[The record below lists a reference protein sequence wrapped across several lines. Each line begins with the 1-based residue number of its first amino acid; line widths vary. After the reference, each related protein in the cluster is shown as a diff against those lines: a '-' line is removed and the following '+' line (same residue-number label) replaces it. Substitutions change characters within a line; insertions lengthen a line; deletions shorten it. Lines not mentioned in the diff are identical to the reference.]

1 MVDKGSGF
9 YKISIKS
16 QLLLDNDIEMYSAH
30 DKGKS
35 VAAEK
40 FIRILENKLYKYMNL
55 ISKKCILIIQL
66 IQLIST
72 TIHIIAESK

>member
-16 QLLLDNDIEMYSAH
+16 QLQDNDIEMYSEH
-30 DKGKS
+30 DEGKS
-35 VAAEK
+35 VATEK